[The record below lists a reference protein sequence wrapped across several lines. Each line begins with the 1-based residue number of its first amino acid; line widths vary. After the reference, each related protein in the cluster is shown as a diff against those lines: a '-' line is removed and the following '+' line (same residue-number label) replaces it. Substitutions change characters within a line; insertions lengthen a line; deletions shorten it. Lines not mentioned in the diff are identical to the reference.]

1 METRHVKITYG
12 DVLDAK
18 KQILVS
24 ELGILHVLKHIRNYR
39 VLRKKED
46 DIKARIKVEM
56 DSLKQMIIDIY
67 TYLPRDGLKKEL
79 ERLEENSIDNK
90 LKKLTLQD
98 ELEEISSKLKQL
110 EELNI
115 KAEQEIVV

>member
-1 METRHVKITYG
+1 METRHIKITYG

-46 DIKARIKVEM
+46 EVKAKIKNEM
-56 DSLKQMIIDIY
+56 DALKQMIIDIY

-79 ERLEENSIDNK
+79 DRLEENNSDNK

-98 ELEEISSKLKQL
+98 ELEEISLKLKQL
-110 EELNI
+110 ENLSI
-115 KAEQEIVV
+115 KAEEEIIT